1 MARTTPTEEP
11 EATAP
16 EPEPT
21 PAPPRSNRFFDWM
34 RSLDIPRQ
42 PGWIGGVCA
51 GIAARL
57 GIDPLIVRGIVVVV
71 AVLGGPA
78 LLLYAA
84 AWLLLPDAANKIH
97 LEEAFRGRLESPL
110 AGIAALVA
118 LALLPFGHGFWAAG
132 YWDGWWAESV
142 GGTIWT
148 ILLLGSVIWFIV
160 WIARRSQSSGT
171 PVVPPASVVPATAE
185 TPPADAP
192 PEDVA
197 AWRAQQAAFK
207 AEHNRYRNEEAAA
220 ANAAAREQSRAAAAA
235 ARADYLAK
243 RERTRPSSLFTLSVV
258 GVALIAGALTMLG
271 IGGGEPSLVDIVPGL
286 AVSLGVLAAGII
298 INGVR
303 GKRSGGASP
312 IAVFVI
318 FTMVVISVIPQLP
331 RVTLSG
337 DLSLT
342 PTSTQ
347 LTGSPWVVG
356 EGNVDVDLTN
366 AFARPVGDNDWYAQP
381 ELKTYVGWGDVTI
394 VIPNDEYVSVS
405 IEVSGDNV
413 VELPD
418 GDLHSR
424 NQAYDGYNTS
434 RFDRT
439 QYNENYSINGD
450 TEWTDTKRS
459 IYVRVWVGEGDVT
472 IVRAPVT
479 EEEGN

>member
-97 LEEAFRGRLESPL
+97 LEELFRGRLESPL

-118 LALLPFGHGFWAAG
+118 LALLPIGHGFWTVG
-132 YWDGWWAESV
+132 YWDGWWGDAF
-142 GGTIWT
+142 GRTLWT
-148 ILLLGSVIWFIV
+148 LVLLAAVIWFIV
-160 WIARRSQSSGT
+160 WIARRAQSGGT
-171 PVVPPASVVPATAE
+171 PVVPPLPFDVA
-185 TPPADAP
+185 PPAPPASAP

-220 ANAAAREQSRAAAAA
+220 ASAAAREQSRAAAAV
-235 ARADYLAK
+235 ARAEYLEK
-243 RERTRPSSLFTLSVV
+243 RERTRPNSLFTLSVV

-271 IGGGEPSLVDIVPGL
+271 ISGGEPSLVDIVPGL
-286 AVSLGVLAAGII
+286 SVSLAVLALGII

-312 IAVFVI
+312 LAVFVI
-318 FTMVVISVIPQLP
+318 FVMVVISLVPQVP

-337 DLSLT
+337 DLSIT
-342 PTSTQ
+342 PTSRQ
-347 LTGSPWVVG
+347 LNGTPWVVG
-356 EGNVDVDLTN
+356 EGNVDVDLTD
-366 AFARPVGDNDWYAQP
+366 AFAAPISDNVWYTQP
-381 ELKTYVGWGDVTI
+381 ELKTYVGWGDVT
-394 VIPNDEYVSVS
+394 VIIPSDEYVSVS
-405 IEVSGDNV
+405 IEVSGDRV
-413 VELPD
+413 VELPE
-418 GDLHSR
+418 GDLSGGSV
-424 NQAYDGYNTS
+424 DSS

-439 QYNENYSINGD
+439 QYTENYSINGD
-450 TEWTDTKRS
+450 TEWADTKRS
-459 IYVRVWVGEGDVT
+459 IYVRVWVGDGNVT
-472 IVRAPVT
+472 IVRAPAT

>member
-1 MARTTPTEEP
+1 
-11 EATAP
+11 
-16 EPEPT
+16 
-21 PAPPRSNRFFDWM
+21 M
-34 RSLDIPRQ
+34 RSLDLPRQ

-97 LEEAFRGRLESPL
+97 LEELFRGRLESPL

-118 LALLPFGHGFWAAG
+118 LALLPIGHGFWTAG

-142 GGTIWT
+142 GSTIWT
-148 ILLLGSVIWFIV
+148 VLLLASVIWFIV
-160 WIARRSQSSGT
+160 WIARRAQSGGA
-171 PVVPPASVVPATAE
+171 PVVPPLPFDAVPVS
-185 TPPADAP
+185 PPTDAP

-220 ANAAAREQSRAAAAA
+220 ASAAAREQSRAAAAA
-235 ARADYLAK
+235 ARADYLVK
-243 RERTRPSSLFTLSVV
+243 RERTRPNSLFTLSVV

-271 IGGGEPSLVDIVPGL
+271 ISDGEPSLVDIVPGL
-286 AVSLGVLAAGII
+286 AVSLAVLALGII

-318 FTMVVISVIPQLP
+318 FVMVVISLVPQVP
-331 RVTLSG
+331 RVMLTG
-337 DLSLT
+337 DLSIS
-342 PTSTQ
+342 PTSRQ
-347 LTGSPWVVG
+347 LNGTPWVVG
-356 EGNVDVDLTN
+356 EGDVTVDLTD
-366 AFARPVGDNDWYAQP
+366 AFVAPVSDNVWYTQP
-381 ELKTYVGWGDVTI
+381 ELKTYVGWGDVTVI
-394 VIPNDEYVSVS
+394 IPNDEYVSVS
-405 IEVSGDNV
+405 VEVSGDGV
-413 VELPD
+413 VELPE
-418 GDLHSR
+418 GDLSGGTT
-424 NQAYDGYNTS
+424 DSS

-439 QYNENYSINGD
+439 QYTENYSINGD
-450 TEWTDTKRS
+450 TDWADTKRS
-459 IYVRVWVGEGDVT
+459 IFVRVWVGDGNVT
-472 IVRAPVT
+472 IVRAPAT
-479 EEEGN
+479 AKESN